1 MTASETIWKPQPGP
15 QTLLLSCP
23 EEVDE
28 IFFGGA
34 RGGGKSDG
42 AIGAW
47 LDHADK
53 YGARARGMFLRRSLP
68 ELEEI
73 QNRML
78 QIFPL
83 LGATHKVSSRV
94 WTFPG
99 GASLKMSYLDIDDD
113 AAHFQGHQWTWLAF
127 DEAGAWATPRAIDM
141 LRACLR
147 SPHGVPCRLLLTG
160 NPGGKGHAWLQERFV
175 DPAAP
180 GVPFRGED
188 GTLRVFIPSKLQDN
202 RILMEAD
209 PHYVSRLKASG
220 PSWLVRAWLD
230 GDWNARQEGALF
242 KREWFQP
249 FAIVP
254 PFDRIIM
261 SLDTAFK
268 TGTEND
274 YSVATIWGVTKT
286 GFYLVDLWRSK
297 VEFFRLKEMVEQLA
311 VKWAPSAVLVED
323 KASGQSLIQE
333 LQRDTRLP
341 VLAIKVDKDKIS
353 RAYSITPT
361 CEAGR
366 VYLPERAPWIEPFLD
381 ELMLFPAGPHDD
393 QVDSLTQ
400 ALEYLQRPSLDVAAF
415 YENRLAYIRENWES
429 GQE

>member
-1 MTASETIWKPQPGP
+1 
-15 QTLLLSCP
+15 
-23 EEVDE
+23 
-28 IFFGGA
+28 
-34 RGGGKSDG
+34 
-42 AIGAW
+42 
-47 LDHADK
+47 
-53 YGARARGMFLRRSLP
+53 
-68 ELEEI
+68 
-73 QNRML
+73 
-78 QIFPL
+78 
-83 LGATHKVSSRV
+83 
-94 WTFPG
+94 
-99 GASLKMSYLDIDDD
+99 
-113 AAHFQGHQWTWLAF
+113 
-127 DEAGAWATPRAIDM
+127 
-141 LRACLR
+141 
-147 SPHGVPCRLLLTG
+147 
-160 NPGGKGHAWLQERFV
+160 
-175 DPAAP
+175 
-180 GVPFRGED
+180 
-188 GTLRVFIPSKLQDN
+188 
-202 RILMEAD
+202 
-209 PHYVSRLKASG
+209 
-220 PSWLVRAWLD
+220 
-230 GDWNARQEGALF
+230 
-242 KREWFQP
+242 
-249 FAIVP
+249 
-254 PFDRIIM
+254 M

-297 VEFFRLKEMVEQLA
+297 VEFFRLKVMVEQLA